1 MQSIYHM
8 CPSEMIGD
16 MLYPL
21 NTLRELYPLVYERE
35 MIKYQ
40 DHPHCQNLQARSIP
54 KLNCLWHDVV
64 HCFSIHPNLLYRALQ
79 ERELPVRPERTFFQ
93 IPLTTL
99 QAGQVV
105 VLQTSI
111 RDDPTVPIYDDTV
124 SWLDFTTYHE
134 LTLVPP
140 DALEWYDQ
148 LTLLK
153 RTIGLFVGVPLI
165 LVHAPISIKQACV
178 ISWREALVPTRKMQW

>member
-8 CPSEMIGD
+8 CPSEMVGD
-16 MLYPL
+16 VLYPL
-21 NTLRELYPLVYERE
+21 NTLRQLYPLVYERE

-40 DHPHCQNLQARSIP
+40 DHPHSQDLQTRRIP

-64 HCFSIHPNLLYRALQ
+64 HCSAIHPSLLYRALQ
-79 ERELPVRPERTFFQ
+79 ERDLPVRAERTFFQ
-93 IPLTTL
+93 IPLTSL
-99 QAGQVV
+99 QAEQGVA
-105 VLQTSI
+105 LQTSI
-111 RDDPTVPIYDDTV
+111 RDDPAAPIDDEAV
-124 SWLDFTTYHE
+124 SWLDVTTYRE
-134 LTLVPP
+134 LALVPP

-165 LVHAPISIKQACV
+165 LIPSPISIKQARV
-178 ISWREALVPTRKMQW
+178 ISWGEALVP